1 MTSIDRKQLKRNK
14 MTKSRGREKIREKQ
28 KIIIVDKIEAG
39 ESMTKIIISF
49 FKMFIFT
56 NSVL

>member
-28 KIIIVDKIEAG
+28 KIIMKRKLLLKIERDK
-39 ESMTKIIISF
+39 TLISSF
-49 FKMFIFT
+49 RPKEI
-56 NSVL
+56 